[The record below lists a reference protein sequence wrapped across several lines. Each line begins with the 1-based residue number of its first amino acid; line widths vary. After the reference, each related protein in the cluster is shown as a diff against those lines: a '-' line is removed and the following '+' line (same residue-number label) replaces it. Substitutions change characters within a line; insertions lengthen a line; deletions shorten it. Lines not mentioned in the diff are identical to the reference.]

1 MLEAAELVFLQALV
15 LPEQGQLVL
24 ALLLQPVQVLFA
36 ESSLV
41 LLELGS
47 QILL

>member
-1 MLEAAELVFLQALV
+1 VLEAAELVFLQALV

-24 ALLLQPVQVLFA
+24 ALLLQPVLA

-47 QILL
+47 QILI